1 MANKKTRNQRY
12 VTDKGTAI
20 FPYLVEPDTKYNAD
34 GEYKVKLRL
43 SPDATLKGAKGRSV
57 GSIQEFLDTKLE
69 ESVAKAKKENPK
81 VRRLREADAPYEI
94 DEDTG
99 DILINFKLKALVKTR
114 DGREFE
120 QQPALFD
127 AKGKPTTP
135 DEVWGGSTIK
145 VSFEVIPFYTKL
157 IGAGISLRMKAVQI
171 IELIKGG
178 QADAD
183 SYGFGEEEGSYEEDA
198 HEEGSE
204 FTDEESDTE
213 EAQDTDDEE
222 EEDDDEEGDF

>member
-43 SPDATLKGAKGRSV
+43 SPDAVLKGAKGKSE
-57 GSIQEFLDTKLE
+57 GSIQEFLDEKLE
-69 ESVAKAKKENPK
+69 ASIEKAKKDNPK
-81 VRRLREADAPYEI
+81 VRRIKEADAPYEI

-99 DILINFKLKALVKTR
+99 DILVNFKLKALVKTR
-114 DGREFE
+114 DGKEFE

-135 DEVWGGSTIK
+135 DEVWGGSILK

-157 IGAGISLRMKAVQI
+157 IGAGISLRLKAAQI
-171 IELIKGG
+171 IELIQGG

-183 SYGFGEEEGSYEEDA
+183 AYGFEEEDGHYEDEDE

-204 FTDEESDTE
+204 FSD
-213 EAQDTDDEE
+213 DTDA
-222 EEDDDEEGDF
+222 DDDEEDDEEDF